1 MTHGAVSAQVRA
13 ASLAAAAIAALLA
26 GLLVA
31 TPAQAATSVST
42 KTLLGQLSV
51 GAEHAAGY
59 SRSKFVLWTDADK
72 DSCDTREEVLRA
84 EAVRRPRI
92 GSSCKVLSG
101 KWLSK
106 YDGRT
111 FTDPSKLDI
120 DHLVALNEAWQ
131 SGAWRWTAA
140 TRKAYANDLGYA
152 NTLIAVSATAN
163 RSKGDREPQS
173 WMPAK
178 SRCWYVASW
187 VTVKWRWRLLVN
199 SAEKSYLT
207 KQLSGCGWPR
217 VGKPARPTIRTTGTS
232 TTGTTSTGPTSGGAD
247 PRFSTCTAAKAA
259 GYGPYYR
266 GRDVEYGWYQ
276 DRDQDGVVCE

>member
-1 MTHGAVSAQVRA
+1 MTHATMSDRA
-13 ASLAAAAIAALLA
+13 RAGLLALAAIAALLSA
-26 GLLVA
+26 LLGGLLVA
-31 TPAQAATSVST
+31 APSAQAATSVPT

-51 GAEHAAGY
+51 ATEHTGGY
-59 SRSKFVLWTDADK
+59 SRSKFTLWADADRN
-72 DSCDTREEVLRA
+72 SCDTREEVLRA
-84 EAVRRPRI
+84 EALRRPRL

-131 SGAWRWTAA
+131 SGAWKWTAA
-140 TRKAYANDLGYA
+140 TRKAYANDLGFA
-152 NTLIAVSATAN
+152 NSLIAVSATSN
-163 RSKGDREPQS
+163 RSKGDREPQN

-187 VTVKWRWRLLVN
+187 VTVKWRWHLKVN
-199 SAEKSYLT
+199 KTEKAYLT
-207 KQLSGCGWPR
+207 KQLSGCGWPK
-217 VGKPARPTIRTTGTS
+217 VSKPSRPAIRTTTTTS
-232 TTGTTSTGPTSGGAD
+232 TTPTGGTD
-247 PRFSTCTAAKAA
+247 PRFDTCTAAKAA

-266 GRDVEYGWYQ
+266 GRDVEYAWYQ
-276 DRDQDGVVCE
+276 DRDSDGIVCE